1 MKLSEIQTMWEQ
13 DCVINQLNL
22 GDAAASVPKL
32 HAKYL
37 GLLTNTKL
45 QLRKLE
51 SDYLRLR
58 KNKKSWYNGEMSRE
72 ELASLGWEPSLKN
85 KPLKGD
91 MDEVIQTDEDVITF
105 NDKYEYLK
113 IMAYTLESIMKSI
126 QSRGWEVKSAITWH
140 TFTQG
145 G

>member
-1 MKLSEIQTMWEQ
+1 MKLTDIQTMWET
-13 DCVINQLNL
+13 DCEINQLNL

-37 GLLTNTKL
+37 GHLMNAKL

-58 KNKKSWYNGEMSRE
+58 KNKKEWYNGEMSKE
-72 ELASLGWEPSLKN
+72 DLDMLGWSPSLKN
-85 KPLKGD
+85 KPLKTD
-91 MDEVIQTDEDVITF
+91 MEEIIKTDEDVITF
-105 NDKYEYLK
+105 QDKYEYLK
-113 IMAYTLESIMKSI
+113 ITVSTLELIIKSI
-126 QSRGWEVKSAITWH
+126 QSRGWDIKSAISWH